1 MKPAEFAYTR
11 AVTLEDALGSFA
23 SSTMGRVIAG
33 GQSLGPMLNLRLAEP
48 KELIDVSRLAE
59 LRHARIEG
67 DRLAIGACVTHAE
80 IEDGKIPDVT
90 LGLMRYVASGIA
102 YRAVRNRGTIGG
114 SIAHADPAADWLTT
128 TIALDA
134 SLLLSGG
141 AGQREVRVSDFVRGP
156 LDTAIGEGEIITYVL
171 VPRLSSDAR
180 WGHAKYAKKLG
191 DFAQSMA
198 VAVVDPARGLARV
211 VLGQRAAP
219 PRLMCST
226 SELLAAQGCGPAPP
240 DLGAAIEADLTHA
253 QIDVG
258 DWSMHRAILARAVQ
272 DLSA

>member
-1 MKPAEFAYTR
+1 MKPADFAYTR

-59 LRHARIEG
+59 LRRARIEG

-134 SLLLSGG
+134 SLLLLGG
-141 AGQREVRVSDFVRGP
+141 AGQREVRVSDFVRGA

-171 VPRLSSDAR
+171 VPGLSSDAR

-198 VAVVDPARGLARV
+198 VAVVDPDARSCPRCNGTARSAAKADVQHIRTPGRAGLR
-211 VLGQRAAP
+211 
-219 PRLMCST
+219 T
-226 SELLAAQGCGPAPP
+226 APP

-253 QIDVG
+253 QIDMG

>member
-48 KELIDVSRLAE
+48 RELIDVSRLAE
-59 LRHARIEG
+59 LRHSRIEG

-80 IEDGKIPDVT
+80 IEDGKIADVT
-90 LGLMRYVASGIA
+90 LGLMPYVASGIA

-134 SLLLSGG
+134 SLRLLGA
-141 AGQREVRVSDFVRGP
+141 AGQREVRVSDFVLGA
-156 LDTAIGEGEIITYVL
+156 LDTAIGEGEIITYLL

-198 VAVVDPARGLARV
+198 VAVVDPARGVARV
-211 VLGQRAAP
+211 VLGQRAEP
-219 PRLMCST
+219 PRLMCNT
-226 SELLAAQGCGPAPP
+226 SELLAAQGCAPP
-240 DLGAAIEADLTHA
+240 AG
-253 QIDVG
+253 
-258 DWSMHRAILARAVQ
+258 SRCRHRG
-272 DLSA
+272 